1 MRILFHRANFDLLAD
16 CWQSA
21 FPEKYWVDA
30 ELIRQ
35 NSVDCPVFDWGAS
48 FIEQSPL
55 GVEGFVI
62 VKNSASRLYKG
73 PEKDVSH
80 LSAIVSKE
88 ANIMVDLLEE
98 TKNLLR
104 ARGKSKLIFGQDSRH
119 FFPGVPEECSKLS
132 QFLQVEGFR
141 PSNEQVDLEND
152 LATFNYDKPLP
163 TGYEFRPMRSGDED
177 ALEEFFVR
185 VFPGRWR
192 YDVFAKLSV
201 EGPQC
206 VYITK
211 KGDRIEGF
219 ALIQTSAQKMPIGGA
234 VWKHDLGE
242 HWGSLGPIGVSED
255 VRGTGVGGAIM
266 GAALMHLKS
275 LGVRRCTIDWTTLID
290 FYGKFGFEVSR
301 RYMSCALPLE

>member
-55 GVEGFVI
+55 G
-62 VKNSASRLYKG
+62 
-73 PEKDVSH
+73 
-80 LSAIVSKE
+80 
-88 ANIMVDLLEE
+88 
-98 TKNLLR
+98 
-104 ARGKSKLIFGQDSRH
+104 
-119 FFPGVPEECSKLS
+119 
-132 QFLQVEGFR
+132 VEGFR